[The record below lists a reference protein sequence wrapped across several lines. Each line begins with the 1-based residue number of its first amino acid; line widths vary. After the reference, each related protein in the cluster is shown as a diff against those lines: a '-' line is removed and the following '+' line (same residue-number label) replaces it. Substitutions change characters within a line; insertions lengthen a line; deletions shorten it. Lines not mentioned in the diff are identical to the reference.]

1 MANVSDVRED
11 AENLAATIRSAVEG
25 AIQRNLP
32 VHTKA
37 QTRRRVAMHV
47 AWVSVL
53 TTIIGL
59 IINVL
64 KNNPDILSE
73 FTGSDKKEEPRS
85 ETGAPHHRH

>member
-1 MANVSDVRED
+1 MADASDVRRD
-11 AENLAATIRSAVEG
+11 AENLAATIRDAVEG
-25 AIQRNLP
+25 AIRKNLP

-64 KNNPDILSE
+64 KNNPDIINQ
-73 FTGSDKKEEPRS
+73 FTGTEEEPQV
-85 ETGAPHHRH
+85 G